1 MPTCFGDCK
10 HYNFVGN
17 PRRCG
22 APSTSALPAAPV
34 HTKPIIIVKL
44 ARAST
49 PLPPSPHP
57 LIR

>member
-1 MPTCFGDCK
+1 MPTCFGDCR

-22 APSTSALPAAPV
+22 APSTSATGAPAAPV

-44 ARAST
+44 ART